1 MIEADSLIEK
11 IDDIIL
17 KEGGVCQN
25 DKRLFGYLHLQ
36 FHNGW
41 RKEIYSIDQ
50 TISKEKNSRLNG
62 DGDALG
68 KRKI

>member
-1 MIEADSLIEK
+1 MIEVDSLIEK
-11 IDDIIL
+11 IDERII

-41 RKEIYSIDQ
+41 RKEIYEVNQ
-50 TISKEKNSRLNG
+50 TISKGKNPRLSG
-62 DGDALG
+62 ESDALG
-68 KRKI
+68 QRM